1 MSSDRLPPQNIEA
14 EEAIL
19 GGILLD
25 PEAVSRVTELL
36 RPEFFAIEAH
46 QILYKAMWQL
56 YNQGKPTDLM
66 TVTSWLTDNN
76 KLEKI
81 GGQVKIVQL
90 LERTVSAVNIDQYAV
105 LVIDKYIRR
114 KLIQA
119 GNEIFDLGFQTAT
132 ELKTILDQAEQKIFA
147 LTQDK
152 PQQDLVPISETLIN
166 TFQEIEDRNEGI
178 ALPGLACGFYDLDAM
193 TGGFQRSDL
202 IIVAG
207 RPSMGKCAAYDTLVL
222 QKNGSLITVAE
233 VYQRQE
239 TELLTLG
246 KNWKFQ
252 VTKPSAF
259 IDDGIKPVF
268 RVTTKS
274 GRFVETTI
282 THPFLTVDGWKPLA
296 KLQVGEKIAVP
307 RRLDIF
313 GDETIPENQ
322 FASLIDSD
330 NFCLFPIVFKLEKS
344 QLALFIRY
352 LFSLD
357 GWVKILDSRGVCF
370 GYSVVS
376 EKLVRQVQHLL
387 LRFGIIAAIEKF
399 EEGKSKKG
407 KTNKNLWHL
416 TITEKV
422 SVKNLVVD
430 IGNFPS
436 INLDL
441 SSSRLNLV
449 RQENFWVEKLENT
462 EGFWDKVLDVMEKFA
477 LSIIL
482 SIQRKNRKVKTEQ
495 NSEYLTTTDA
505 LFRQNFLANIGSLP
519 SESLDLLR
527 NENALVKKL
536 KGREIFDNEIISV
549 MEKFAK
555 YRCLEAKGRNGK
567 EKTEENFDNLT
578 TTDTF
583 RGKNLLADISSSLS
597 KNLNLVAEENF
608 SVKQLQNADIFDNEI
623 ISVMEKFAKY
633 RCLEAKGKNGKE
645 KTEKNCN
652 NLTTSETFRR
662 KNLGADMKNF
672 PSINLDFPSSRLNLL
687 KQENFWVE
695 QLKNTEI
702 FGNEIVVIMEKLAKY
717 RYLLTEGRNGKVK
730 TEENC
735 NNLTTSET
743 FRRKNLGADMKNF
756 PSINLDFPSSR
767 LNLLKQ
773 ENFWVEQLKNTEIFG
788 NKITSVME
796 KFAVSKC
803 LSPERR
809 NSTRQTD
816 KKFSHL
822 TTSETLSVK
831 SSVANIANSLSEDL
845 DLLTKENSLVEKLKD
860 WEIFGNEI
868 TSVTEKFVASRW
880 FSPGRRNAT
889 RQTDKNFSHLTTTD
903 TICGKNLG
911 ADMKNISS
919 KSLDFNFD
927 RLNLIRPENSWKEE
941 LENRE
946 FFWDELVS
954 LVESFVESKSRS
966 VNSRTVKGKSP
977 KNSEDLTT
985 ADTICGKNLGADMG
999 NLPSEN
1005 LDFNSEKL
1013 NVVRPENS
1021 WRKQL
1026 ENREFFWDELVSLVE
1041 SFVESKSRSVNSRTV
1056 KGKSPKNSEDLT
1068 TADTIYG
1075 KNLGADMG
1083 NLPSENL
1090 DFNSEKLNV
1099 VRPENSWKE
1108 ELENREFFWDELV
1121 SLVESFVESQN
1132 QSVKSRSGK
1141 RTSPKNSENLT
1152 IADTICGKN
1161 LGADMVNLPSE
1172 NQDFDSHRLNV
1183 VRPEN
1188 SWSDKLENTEIFWDK
1203 LISLVANFFLSKNWS
1218 ANSRS
1223 RKKTSPKNSDNLTT
1237 TDTICGKNL
1246 GANMENLPSENLG
1259 LHSHRLN
1266 LAKPENSWSEQ
1277 LENREFFW
1285 NKLVCLMTK
1294 FAESQNQSAK
1304 NRTVKGKSPKNSDN
1318 LTTTDTICGKNILTD
1333 MGNLS
1338 SENLDFDS
1346 EKSSLVKPDNF
1357 WSEELE
1363 NSDIYWDEIVSIT
1376 AVGEKQVYD
1385 LTIPETHNFVAN
1397 DICLHNTSFAVNIGH
1412 SIAANLK
1419 LPVAIFSLEMSKEQL
1434 VLRLLAS
1441 EARIESNRL
1450 RSGRISQSEWEP
1462 LTSAI
1467 GTLAE
1472 MPIFIDDTP
1481 NITVN
1486 EIRSKVR
1493 QLQSEQGGA
1502 LGLILLDYLQLME
1515 SSSSDNRVQEL
1526 ARITRSLKGLA
1537 RELSVPIIALSQL
1550 SRSVESRTNKR
1561 PMMSDLRESGCLTG
1575 DTLIYLADGQQI
1587 PISRLVGKSNFSV
1600 LALNE
1605 NTGKFESAIVSK
1617 VFSTG
1622 VKPIFS
1628 LQTSS
1633 GKLIRAT
1640 ANHPFFS
1647 MGGWKQLN
1655 TLNIGDSLAILN
1667 QKMLKYSI
1675 LYCGQFL
1682 SKVDFGPKYGG
1693 NLGSVVKSP
1702 EWEKP
1707 TKIDVNWDEIVEIR
1721 PYGEAEV
1728 FDLTVPG
1735 LHNFVANEIVVHNS
1749 IEQDADLVIML
1760 YRDEY
1765 YSPDTPDQ
1773 GIAEVIIT
1781 KHRNGPTG
1789 TVKLLFDPQ
1798 FTKFRNLAVNK
1809 R

>member
-25 PEAVSRVTELL
+25 PEAINRVTELL

-76 KLEKI
+76 QLEKI

-166 TFQEIEDRNEGI
+166 TFQDIEDRNEGV

-222 QKNGSLITVAE
+222 QKDGSLITLAE

-252 VTKPSAF
+252 ITKPSAF

-307 RRLDIF
+307 RRLDVF

-330 NFCLFPIVFKLEKS
+330 NFCLSPIVFKLEKS

-357 GWVKILDSRGVCF
+357 GWVKIFETGAVCL

-376 EKLVRQVQHLL
+376 EKFVRQVQHLL
-387 LRFGIIAAIEKF
+387 LRFGIIAAIEKV
-399 EEGKSKKG
+399 EECRSRKG
-407 KTNKNLWHL
+407 KTNKYLWHL
-416 TITEKV
+416 TITDKV
-422 SVKNLVVD
+422 SLKNLVLD
-430 IGNFPS
+430 IGNFPLE
-436 INLDL
+436 NLDL

-449 RQENFWVEKLENT
+449 RKENFWVEKLENT
-462 EGFWDKVLDVMEKFA
+462 EGFWDKVLVVMKKFA
-477 LSIIL
+477 PSIIL
-482 SIQRKNRKVKTEQ
+482 SAQSKNGKEKTEQ
-495 NSEYLTTTDA
+495 NFNNLTTTDV
-505 LFRQNFLANIGSLP
+505 LFRQNFLANIGNVP

-527 NENALVKKL
+527 NENALVEKL
-536 KGREIFDNEIISV
+536 KGREIFGNEIISV
-549 MEKFAK
+549 MEKFAESRFLLAQSK
-555 YRCLEAKGRNGK
+555 NRKV
-567 EKTEENFDNLT
+567 KTEQNFNNLT

-583 RGKNLLADISSSLS
+583 GGKNILS
-597 KNLNLVAEENF
+597 DMRNFPFINLDFPSYRLNLVRQENF
-608 SVKQLQNADIFDNEI
+608 WVEELENTQILWNEI
-623 ISVMEKFAKY
+623 VDVMEKFAESRY
-633 RCLEAKGKNGKE
+633 LSAQSKNGKE
-645 KTEKNCN
+645 KTEQNFN
-652 NLTTSETFRR
+652 NLTTTETFCG
-662 KNLGADMKNF
+662 KNILSDMRNF
-672 PSINLDFPSSRLNLL
+672 PSINLDFPSSRLNL
-687 KQENFWVE
+687 VRD
-695 QLKNTEI
+695 
-702 FGNEIVVIMEKLAKY
+702 G
-717 RYLLTEGRNGKVK
+717 
-730 TEENC
+730 
-735 NNLTTSET
+735 
-743 FRRKNLGADMKNF
+743 
-756 PSINLDFPSSR
+756 
-767 LNLLKQ
+767 NLL
-773 ENFWVEQLKNTEIFG
+773 V
-788 NKITSVME
+788 
-796 KFAVSKC
+796 
-803 LSPERR
+803 
-809 NSTRQTD
+809 
-816 KKFSHL
+816 
-822 TTSETLSVK
+822 
-831 SSVANIANSLSEDL
+831 
-845 DLLTKENSLVEKLKD
+845 
-860 WEIFGNEI
+860 
-868 TSVTEKFVASRW
+868 
-880 FSPGRRNAT
+880 
-889 RQTDKNFSHLTTTD
+889 
-903 TICGKNLG
+903 
-911 ADMKNISS
+911 
-919 KSLDFNFD
+919 
-927 RLNLIRPENSWKEE
+927 
-941 LENRE
+941 
-946 FFWDELVS
+946 
-954 LVESFVESKSRS
+954 
-966 VNSRTVKGKSP
+966 
-977 KNSEDLTT
+977 
-985 ADTICGKNLGADMG
+985 
-999 NLPSEN
+999 
-1005 LDFNSEKL
+1005 
-1013 NVVRPENS
+1013 
-1021 WRKQL
+1021 
-1026 ENREFFWDELVSLVE
+1026 
-1041 SFVESKSRSVNSRTV
+1041 
-1056 KGKSPKNSEDLT
+1056 
-1068 TADTIYG
+1068 
-1075 KNLGADMG
+1075 
-1083 NLPSENL
+1083 
-1090 DFNSEKLNV
+1090 
-1099 VRPENSWKE
+1099 
-1108 ELENREFFWDELV
+1108 
-1121 SLVESFVESQN
+1121 
-1132 QSVKSRSGK
+1132 
-1141 RTSPKNSENLT
+1141 
-1152 IADTICGKN
+1152 
-1161 LGADMVNLPSE
+1161 
-1172 NQDFDSHRLNV
+1172 
-1183 VRPEN
+1183 
-1188 SWSDKLENTEIFWDK
+1188 
-1203 LISLVANFFLSKNWS
+1203 
-1218 ANSRS
+1218 
-1223 RKKTSPKNSDNLTT
+1223 
-1237 TDTICGKNL
+1237 
-1246 GANMENLPSENLG
+1246 
-1259 LHSHRLN
+1259 
-1266 LAKPENSWSEQ
+1266 EQ
-1277 LENREFFW
+1277 LEN
-1285 NKLVCLMTK
+1285 
-1294 FAESQNQSAK
+1294 
-1304 NRTVKGKSPKNSDN
+1304 D
-1318 LTTTDTICGKNILTD
+1318 
-1333 MGNLS
+1333 
-1338 SENLDFDS
+1338 
-1346 EKSSLVKPDNF
+1346 
-1357 WSEELE
+1357 
-1363 NSDIYWDEIVSIT
+1363 DIYWDEIVSIEP
-1376 AVGEKQVYD
+1376 VGEKQVYD
-1385 LTIPETHNFVAN
+1385 LTVPETHNFVAN

-1493 QLQSEQGGA
+1493 QLQSEQGEA

-1515 SSSSDNRVQEL
+1515 GSNTDNRVLEL

-1537 RELSVPIIALSQL
+1537 REISVPIIALSQL

-1575 DTLIYLADGQQI
+1575 DTLICLADGKKI
-1587 PISRLVGKSNFSV
+1587 PISHLVGKSNFSV

-1605 NTGKFESAIVSK
+1605 NTGKFESAIVSR

-1675 LYCGQFL
+1675 LYCGQL
-1682 SKVDFGPKYGG
+1682 LYQMDFRPKYGG
-1693 NLGSVVKSP
+1693 NLGSVVKCR

-1707 TKIDVNWDEIVEIR
+1707 TQIDVKWDEIVEIR
-1721 PYGEAEV
+1721 PDGEAEV
-1728 FDLTVPG
+1728 FDLTVPS

-1798 FTKFRNLAVNK
+1798 FTKFRNLAIRGN
-1809 R
+1809 REQGTGNR

>member
-25 PEAVSRVTELL
+25 PEAINRVTELL

-76 KLEKI
+76 QLEKI

-166 TFQEIEDRNEGI
+166 TFQDIEDRNEGV

-222 QKNGSLITVAE
+222 QKDGSLITLAE

-239 TELLTLG
+239 VELLTLG

-252 VTKPSAF
+252 MTKPSAF
-259 IDDGIKPVF
+259 IDDRIKPVF
-268 RVTTKS
+268 RVRTRS

-313 GDETIPENQ
+313 GNETIPENQ

-330 NFCLFPIVFKLEKS
+330 NFCLSPIVFKLEKS
-344 QLALFIRY
+344 KLALFIRY

-357 GWVKILDSRGVCF
+357 GWVKILESREVCF

-387 LRFGIIAAIEKF
+387 LRFGIIAAIEKV
-399 EEGKSKKG
+399 EEGKSRKG
-407 KTNKNLWHL
+407 KTNKKLWHL
-416 TITEKV
+416 TITDKV
-422 SVKNLVVD
+422 SVKNLVAD
-430 IGNFPS
+430 IGDFPS

-441 SSSRLNLV
+441 SFSRLNLVRKDNFWVEELENTENFWDKVLVVMEKFAAPIILSAQAKSLKEKAEQNFEHFTTTISSSPSENLDLLTKKNYLIEKLKNWEIFGNEIVRVMEKFATSRWFSPERRNGTRQADKNFGHLTTNDTFGGKNLLADMKNFLSINLDFSSSRLNLV
-449 RQENFWVEKLENT
+449 RPD
-462 EGFWDKVLDVMEKFA
+462 G
-477 LSIIL
+477 
-482 SIQRKNRKVKTEQ
+482 
-495 NSEYLTTTDA
+495 
-505 LFRQNFLANIGSLP
+505 
-519 SESLDLLR
+519 
-527 NENALVKKL
+527 
-536 KGREIFDNEIISV
+536 
-549 MEKFAK
+549 
-555 YRCLEAKGRNGK
+555 
-567 EKTEENFDNLT
+567 
-578 TTDTF
+578 
-583 RGKNLLADISSSLS
+583 
-597 KNLNLVAEENF
+597 
-608 SVKQLQNADIFDNEI
+608 
-623 ISVMEKFAKY
+623 
-633 RCLEAKGKNGKE
+633 
-645 KTEKNCN
+645 
-652 NLTTSETFRR
+652 
-662 KNLGADMKNF
+662 
-672 PSINLDFPSSRLNLL
+672 
-687 KQENFWVE
+687 
-695 QLKNTEI
+695 
-702 FGNEIVVIMEKLAKY
+702 
-717 RYLLTEGRNGKVK
+717 
-730 TEENC
+730 
-735 NNLTTSET
+735 
-743 FRRKNLGADMKNF
+743 
-756 PSINLDFPSSR
+756 
-767 LNLLKQ
+767 
-773 ENFWVEQLKNTEIFG
+773 FWVEQLKNTEIFG
-788 NKITSVME
+788 NKITSVTE
-796 KFAVSKC
+796 KFVESRWF
-803 LSPERR
+803 SPGKR
-809 NSTRQTD
+809 NATRQKD
-816 KKFSHL
+816 KKISHL
-822 TTSETLSVK
+822 TTTDTLSVK
-831 SSVANIANSLSEDL
+831 SGVANISSSLSENL
-845 DLLTKENSLVEKLKD
+845 DLLTKKNSLAGNFKD
-860 WEIFGNEI
+860 WEIFRNEINSVTEKFGISRWFSPGKRNATRQKDKKIGHLTTNDTFGGKNLLADMRNFPSINLDLSSSRLNLVRPDGFWVEQLKNTEILGNEI
-868 TSVTEKFVASRW
+868 TSVTEKFVESRW
-880 FSPGRRNAT
+880 FSPQSINGT
-889 RQTDKNFSHLTTTD
+889 RQTDKNLRHLTTYET
-903 TICGKNLG
+903 LS
-911 ADMKNISS
+911 MKSGVANIGSS
-919 KSLDFNFD
+919 LSENLDFDSDRFD
-927 RLNLIRPENSWKEE
+927 LAKPENSWREQ
-941 LENRE
+941 LENRDIL
-946 FFWDELVS
+946 WSELVS
-954 LVESFVESKSRS
+954 LVENFAESKSRS
-966 VNSRTVKGKSP
+966 VNSRREKITSP
-977 KNSEDLTT
+977 KNSENLTT
-985 ADTICGKNLGADMG
+985 TDTICGIIFLADMG

-1005 LDFNSEKL
+1005 LDFNSDRFNLAKPDNAWKE
-1013 NVVRPENS
+1013 
-1021 WRKQL
+1021 QL
-1026 ENREFFWDELVSLVE
+1026 ESRDIFWNKLVSL
-1041 SFVESKSRSVNSRTV
+1041 
-1056 KGKSPKNSEDLT
+1056 
-1068 TADTIYG
+1068 
-1075 KNLGADMG
+1075 M
-1083 NLPSENL
+1083 
-1090 DFNSEKLNV
+1090 EK
-1099 VRPENSWKE
+1099 
-1108 ELENREFFWDELV
+1108 FA
-1121 SLVESFVESQN
+1121 ESQN
-1132 QSVKSRSGK
+1132 QLLQGRSVKGMSDK
-1141 RTSPKNSENLT
+1141 ISENLT
-1152 IADTICGKN
+1152 TADTICGKN
-1161 LGADMVNLPSE
+1161 LLGDMRNFPSINLDFPS
-1172 NQDFDSHRLNV
+1172 N
-1183 VRPEN
+1183 
-1188 SWSDKLENTEIFWDK
+1188 
-1203 LISLVANFFLSKNWS
+1203 
-1218 ANSRS
+1218 
-1223 RKKTSPKNSDNLTT
+1223 
-1237 TDTICGKNL
+1237 
-1246 GANMENLPSENLG
+1246 
-1259 LHSHRLN
+1259 RLN
-1266 LAKPENSWSEQ
+1266 LVKPQNSGSEQ
-1277 LENREFFW
+1277 LEN
-1285 NKLVCLMTK
+1285 
-1294 FAESQNQSAK
+1294 
-1304 NRTVKGKSPKNSDN
+1304 D
-1318 LTTTDTICGKNILTD
+1318 
-1333 MGNLS
+1333 
-1338 SENLDFDS
+1338 
-1346 EKSSLVKPDNF
+1346 
-1357 WSEELE
+1357 
-1363 NSDIYWDEIVSIT
+1363 DIYWDEIVSIEP
-1376 AVGEKQVYD
+1376 AGKKQVYD

-1441 EARIESNRL
+1441 EAKIESNRL

-1575 DTLIYLADGQQI
+1575 DTLIYLADGKQI

-1605 NTGKFESAIVSK
+1605 NTGKFESAIVSR
-1617 VFSTG
+1617 VFYTG

-1655 TLNIGDSLAILN
+1655 SLNIGDSLAILN
-1667 QKMLKYSI
+1667 QKMLKYLI
-1675 LYCGQFL
+1675 LYYGQL
-1682 SKVDFGPKYGG
+1682 MSQVDFGPKYGG
-1693 NLGSVVKSP
+1693 NLGSVVKCR

-1707 TKIDVNWDEIVEIR
+1707 TEIDLNWDKIVEIR
-1721 PYGEAEV
+1721 PDGEAEV

-1798 FTKFRNLAVNK
+1798 FTKFRNLAIRGN
-1809 R
+1809 REQGTGNR

>member
-222 QKNGSLITVAE
+222 QKDGSLITLAE

-239 TELLTLG
+239 IELLTLG

-252 VTKPSAF
+252 ITKPSAF

-307 RRLDIF
+307 RLLDVF
-313 GDETIPENQ
+313 GDESIPENQ

-352 LFSLD
+352 LFSQD
-357 GWVKILDSRGVCF
+357 GWIKICETGAVCL
-370 GYSVVS
+370 GYSVES

-387 LRFGIIAAIEKF
+387 LRFGIIGVIEKVF
-399 EEGKSKKG
+399 KEFRIQNSEFRSCFC
-407 KTNKNLWHL
+407 NRDLWHL
-416 TITEKV
+416 TITDAL
-422 SVKNLVVD
+422 SQKNFIVD
-430 IGNFPS
+430 IGGFDSKKFDFDPS
-436 INLDL
+436 W
-441 SSSRLNLV
+441 LNLTTKNNFWDELV
-449 RQENFWVEKLENT
+449 SLMENFTESKSRSVNNRSFKGNSPKNSENLTTADTVSGKNFLVDMGSLPSEILDFDSDRFDLDKPDNFWVEKLENT
-462 EGFWDKVLDVMEKFA
+462 EVFWNKVLVVMEKFTESKSENWNLLTKKNSLVKNLKDWEIFVNEIVCVMEKFA
-477 LSIIL
+477 ESRWF
-482 SIQRKNRKVKTEQ
+482 SPHRKNSIRQTDKIFGH
-495 NSEYLTTTDA
+495 LTTSET
-505 LFRQNFLANIGSLP
+505 LSVKSYVTNISSSP
-519 SESLDLLR
+519 SENWDLLTKK
-527 NENALVKKL
+527 NSLVENL
-536 KGREIFDNEIISV
+536 KDWEIFVNEIVCV
-549 MEKFAK
+549 MEKFAESRWFSPHRK
-555 YRCLEAKGRNGK
+555 NSIRQ
-567 EKTEENFDNLT
+567 
-578 TTDTF
+578 TD
-583 RGKNLLADISSSLS
+583 K
-597 KNLNLVAEENF
+597 
-608 SVKQLQNADIFDNEI
+608 IF
-623 ISVMEKFAKY
+623 
-633 RCLEAKGKNGKE
+633 GH
-645 KTEKNCN
+645 
-652 NLTTSETFRR
+652 LTTSETFGG
-662 KNLGADMKNF
+662 KNLGADMRNF
-672 PSINLDFPSSRLNLL
+672 PSINLDFPSSILNLVIPDS
-687 KQENFWVE
+687 FWVK
-695 QLKNTEI
+695 QLKNT
-702 FGNEIVVIMEKLAKY
+702 
-717 RYLLTEGRNGKVK
+717 
-730 TEENC
+730 
-735 NNLTTSET
+735 
-743 FRRKNLGADMKNF
+743 
-756 PSINLDFPSSR
+756 
-767 LNLLKQ
+767 
-773 ENFWVEQLKNTEIFG
+773 
-788 NKITSVME
+788 
-796 KFAVSKC
+796 
-803 LSPERR
+803 
-809 NSTRQTD
+809 
-816 KKFSHL
+816 
-822 TTSETLSVK
+822 
-831 SSVANIANSLSEDL
+831 
-845 DLLTKENSLVEKLKD
+845 
-860 WEIFGNEI
+860 EIFGNEI
-868 TSVTEKFVASRW
+868 TSVTEKFVAYRW
-880 FSPGRRNAT
+880 FSPQSRNGT
-889 RQTDKNFSHLTTTD
+889 RQTDKNFRNLTTSET
-903 TICGKNLG
+903 LS
-911 ADMKNISS
+911 MKSGVANIGSS
-919 KSLDFNFD
+919 LLEDLDFDSDRFD
-927 RLNLIRPENSWKEE
+927 LAEPENSWSQQ
-941 LENRE
+941 LENTAI
-946 FFWDELVS
+946 FWNKLVS
-954 LVESFVESKSRS
+954 LIENFAESKNQSLQ
-966 VNSRTVKGKSP
+966 SRTVKGKSD
-977 KNSEDLTT
+977 KNSENLTT
-985 ADTICGKNLGADMG
+985 TDTLYRKNILIDMR

-1005 LDFNSEKL
+1005 LDLYCDRLNLVKPQNSCTEHLEIRDIFWNKL
-1013 NVVRPENS
+1013 VYLIEN
-1021 WRKQL
+1021 
-1026 ENREFFWDELVSLVE
+1026 FA
-1041 SFVESKSRSVNSRTV
+1041 ESKNQSLQSRNV
-1056 KGKSPKNSEDLT
+1056 KGKSDKNSENLT
-1068 TADTIYG
+1068 TTDTLYR
-1075 KNLGADMG
+1075 KNILIDMR

-1090 DFNSEKLNV
+1090 DLYCDRLNLVKPQNSCTEQ
-1099 VRPENSWKE
+1099 
-1108 ELENREFFWDELV
+1108 LESSDIFWSELV
-1121 SLVESFVESQN
+1121 SLVEKFAESKN
-1132 QSVKSRSGK
+1132 QSLQSRSVK
-1141 RTSPKNSENLT
+1141 RRSPKNSE
-1152 IADTICGKN
+1152 
-1161 LGADMVNLPSE
+1161 
-1172 NQDFDSHRLNV
+1172 
-1183 VRPEN
+1183 
-1188 SWSDKLENTEIFWDK
+1188 
-1203 LISLVANFFLSKNWS
+1203 
-1218 ANSRS
+1218 
-1223 RKKTSPKNSDNLTT
+1223 NLTT
-1237 TDTICGKNL
+1237 TDTICGRNIL
-1246 GANMENLPSENLG
+1246 ADIRNFPSENQDFY
-1259 LHSHRLN
+1259 SDRLN
-1266 LAKPENSWSEQ
+1266 LVRPQNSWSEQ
-1277 LENREFFW
+1277 LESRDIFW
-1285 NKLVCLMTK
+1285 NKLVNLIEK
-1294 FAESQNQSAK
+1294 FAESKNQSLKSRSVKRKSDK
-1304 NRTVKGKSPKNSDN
+1304 NADS
-1318 LTTTDTICGKNILTD
+1318 LTTTDALHKKNILIDTR
-1333 MGNLS
+1333 NLP
-1338 SENLDFDS
+1338 SENLDFHSDRLN
-1346 EKSSLVKPDNF
+1346 LVRPQNSCTKH
-1357 WSEELE
+1357 LE
-1363 NSDIYWDEIVSIT
+1363 NSDIFWDEIVSIEP
-1376 AVGEKQVYD
+1376 VGEKQVYD

-1450 RSGRISQSEWEP
+1450 RSGRISQNEWEP

-1515 SSSSDNRVQEL
+1515 GSNTDNRVLEL

-1575 DTLIYLADGQQI
+1575 DTLICLADGKQI
-1587 PISRLVGKSNFSV
+1587 PISCLVGKSNFSV

-1605 NTGKFESAIVSK
+1605 NTGKFESAMVSR

-1622 VKPIFS
+1622 VKPILL

-1675 LYCGQFL
+1675 LYCGQLL
-1682 SKVDFGPKYGG
+1682 SQVDFGPKNGG
-1693 NLGSVVKSP
+1693 NLGSVVKCR

-1707 TKIDVNWDEIVEIR
+1707 TQIDVNWDEIVEIR
-1721 PYGEAEV
+1721 PDGEAEV

-1798 FTKFRNLAVNK
+1798 FTKFRNLAIRGN
-1809 R
+1809 REQGTGNR